1 MTITLREINEENFH
15 QCIDLDVTKEQKNYV
30 APNVYS
36 IAESKIYPETTIKA
50 IYKDE
55 EIVGFMMF
63 GRNNEKDDTSP
74 WLIRFMIDQ
83 RYQRKGYGKEAMKKV
98 LDLMTSKYPNEALYL
113 STDPD
118 NVNAIAF
125 YEKFGFKST
134 GVIQHDEL
142 VFKKEM

>member
-1 MTITLREINEENFH
+1 MAITLREITEDNFY
-15 QCIDLDVTKEQKNYV
+15 QCIDLEVTNEQKNFV

-36 IAESKIYPETTIKA
+36 IAESKIYPEATIKA

-83 RYQRKGYGKEAMKKV
+83 RYQGKGYGKAAMNKV
-98 LDLMTSKYPNEALYL
+98 LDLMTSKYPNETLCL

-118 NVNAIAF
+118 NINAIAF
-125 YEKFGFKST
+125 YETFGFENT
-134 GVIQHDEL
+134 GLIQHDEL
-142 VFKKEM
+142 VFKKG